1 MGQTSIRHISPSST
15 MTQLPWKANNDCKTY
30 IENTI
35 LVLKRNQTEV
45 SNFVQL
51 MGHHAGWY
59 CTMQMFSLVVFLEI
73 GAKNIK
79 TLKMHDWEMCA
90 RTKTEI
96 CIRTCSSSP
105 LDLYSSKVVAK
116 WYYVAEKQNLNQ
128 IIYWRID
135 KSFVIFFY
143 SYEESLRHNEQS
155 TK

>member
-135 KSFVIFFY
+135 KSFVIFFFLQ
-143 SYEESLRHNEQS
+143 LRRKS
-155 TK
+155 